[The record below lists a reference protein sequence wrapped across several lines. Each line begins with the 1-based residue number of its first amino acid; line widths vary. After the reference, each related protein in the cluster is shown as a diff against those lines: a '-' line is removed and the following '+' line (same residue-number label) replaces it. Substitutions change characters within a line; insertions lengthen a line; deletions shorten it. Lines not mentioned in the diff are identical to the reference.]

1 MKRLVLLLIV
11 LLIAGCSSNLVIIDD
26 GMVLNENICNKID
39 YDVLII
45 HETGCLYCEK
55 ALPILEEIEKEN
67 NLSFKYLDIIKKEDL
82 NYMLEKGFTA
92 QKIPGII
99 YNCKVYMGAKSKE
112 EYLEILK
119 NG

>member
-1 MKRLVLLLIV
+1 MKRLLLLAV
-11 LLIAGCSSNLVIIDD
+11 LLIAGCSSNLLILED
-26 GMVLNENICNKID
+26 GMILNESICSKID
-39 YDVLII
+39 YDVLVV
-45 HETGCLYCEK
+45 HETGCPYCVK

-67 NLSFKYLDIIKKEDL
+67 TLNFKYLDIVIKEDL
-82 NYMLEKGFTA
+82 NYMLEKGFTT

-99 YNCKVYMGAKSKE
+99 YKCKVYMGAKTKE